1 MAKLLRVCIGAGL
14 LLGVSCAGMSV
25 AWAQDPAPASSL
37 SPGMQELP
45 PNPSAPPGIRSRY
58 ESDPLMLRALREQ
71 ARLRGEARQKQ
82 MVEATRQLLQI
93 AQDLRSEMASH
104 PAADPATS
112 EKDRL
117 ERIEK
122 LAHLIQDREKMED
135 DVSSDLAK
143 AGMWP

>member
-1 MAKLLRVCIGAGL
+1 
-14 LLGVSCAGMSV
+14 
-25 AWAQDPAPASSL
+25 
-37 SPGMQELP
+37 
-45 PNPSAPPGIRSRY
+45 
-58 ESDPLMLRALREQ
+58 MLRALREQ